1 MVVQSELGE
10 GSTMP
15 TDPHHTP
22 TILQSSSSQPQKTHK
37 PRKPTIKVTQLP
49 QPSDPM
55 ENVVD
60 EAVHKELGDSLVRA
74 ATTASSLGAE
84 HESEKT
90 KTSQHNEIASFKRR
104 DKKLEKRNRSRTHK
118 LKRLYKVG
126 LTARVES
133 LDDEESLGE
142 DASKQGR
149 IEAIDV
155 DKDITLV
162 NDQDDVD
169 KDMFDVNVLVPKVKR
184 IVIQEQEKPGKSTTK
199 TTTIPKQQSQD
210 KGKATMI
217 EGAVKPK
224 KKDQIRLN
232 EEAAKRLQ
240 AEFDEEERLARER
253 CWVIVNG
260 DSVSSVAS
268 ASAEGPIPPKTA
280 KQKLARKNKL
290 KAKSTLMLAIL
301 DEHLLKF
308 HACKDTK
315 SLWEII
321 KNNQEG
327 LDKIYDRFQ
336 KLISQLEIHD
346 NSSCTNETINTAH
359 SISAASS
366 KDQASTTSYVDDVM
380 FSFFSNQSNDPQ
392 LDNEDLEHIDTDDLE
407 EMDLKWQVA
416 MLTIRVKRFINKTC
430 RKLDLNGKEIV
441 GFDKTKVKC
450 YNCHKRGH
458 FAREYRA
465 PRNQGN
471 RKRDAP
477 TRNTPVDTS
486 TTNALVVQDG
496 IGGYDWRFQAEEE
509 LTNFALMAY
518 ASQGSS
524 SSSSS
529 SSSPSSD
536 SQMNESDL
544 NDIHLNES
552 EVLNNVFDSHKSN
565 GDDNQVNDRSSAP
578 IIEDWESDSEDENV
592 FKPKEVKKIVR
603 PSLEKIEFV
612 NTRNTTVENENKAEK
627 SRKFSQSPKAA
638 VLTKSEQVPVNAAKQ
653 SSHRE
658 AASGNPQ
665 YALQDQ
671 GIFDNECSRHM
682 TGNKSYL
689 TDYQEIDGGFV
700 AFGVNAKGGKIT
712 SKGKIRTG
720 KLDFEDVYF
729 VKELKFNLFSI
740 LQMCEKNNNVLF
752 TNTECVVLSPDFKL
766 LDESQ
771 VLLKVP
777 RNNNM
782 YSFDLKNVVPVGGR
796 KPALSFMRPFECPV
810 TILNTLDHLG
820 NQTNGNAG
828 TKANIDAGKA
838 RKKTVLGPQYNRVK
852 DPAKEGNN
860 NDQEKDLRDQEEAH
874 RKQFEQESKRLFG
887 QREATNTNTTNRL
900 NAVSLPIN
908 AVSSSFTT
916 ADPGRE
922 RAQMNEFEN
931 VFGKDKDANDNST
944 YRMFTPVSGD
954 GSSYVNLGGSILVNA
969 VTLPNADLP
978 TDPFMPD
985 LKDISRFRI
994 LFNIQ
999 TKFLPLLFGFIQ
1011 GTTKEELVTQKEE
1024 MELEST
1030 QSSTTAKLPLLKQ
1043 VAETTTDD
1051 AGTSTTVILGPV
1063 TIKQKAKKKN
1073 HVKAR
1078 SMFLMV
1084 LPNEHLMT
1092 FNQYKDAKTL
1102 FAAIETR
1109 LGGNEATK
1117 KTQKTLLKQLYEKF
1131 SATSTKNKS
1140 DLDTMSLDDLYNNFK
1155 IVEQEVK
1162 GTTST
1167 NSSSQNM
1174 AFVSSPSPNT
1184 TNEVPVDFEVSTDS
1198 PQVSTANLSDA
1209 TVNAFLANQS
1219 NRSQLVHEELEQ
1231 IQEDDLKEMDLNIT
1245 LYRHKMGHFAREC
1258 SVPRNRENETRNQET
1273 TRRAVN
1279 VEDTSSKAMVAI
1291 DEASFDWSYMADFEA
1306 PTNMAFMALSG
1317 SEYDE
1322 LRVEFKKSKCHLA
1335 DFKRGLA
1342 LVEEQLVDYQTNES
1356 LLNEKIAVL
1365 KRDIKIK
1372 DSKIVVLKCKLEKI
1386 SNAKD
1391 ALETKIEKFE
1401 NASQSLDKL
1410 IGSQVTDNSKKVL
1423 GYVSYNAIPPPHTG
1437 RFSPL
1442 RIDLSYT
1449 GLPEFAKLSVQSY
1462 GVKPIEVV
1470 TQKSNVKISAPVK
1483 ENNEVLKLKNFKKDE
1498 SKSSQVIYSR
1508 KEFTFKVTDTKGAE
1522 NVAADHL
1529 SRLEN
1534 PHQNV
1539 LDPKEINGTFPLETL
1554 NLVSTRGNQN
1564 TPWFADF
1571 VNYHARNFIVK
1582 GMSCQQKNKFF
1593 KDVKHYFWDDP
1604 YLFNICADQVIRRCV
1619 SGQEAVKILKDCHY
1633 GPTGGH
1639 HGPNYTAK
1647 KTSGQ
1652 VEVSNRG
1659 LKRILERAV
1668 GENSTSWSDKLDDA
1682 FWAFCTAYKT
1692 PIGCTLYKLVY
1703 EKAYHLPVELEYK
1716 ANWALKHANF
1726 DLKIAG
1732 DHRKV
1737 QINELNELRDQA
1749 YENSL
1754 IYKEKT
1760 KRIHDSKIKNRV
1772 FNIGDR
1778 VLLFNSHLKIF
1789 SGEPLV
1795 WPIHYF
1801 SGLSLRHRRVTQPD
1815 EPNFKVNGHR
1825 LKHYFGEEIPKL
1837 VVPDLQT
1844 FYRDH

>member
-1 MVVQSELGE
+1 
-10 GSTMP
+10 
-15 TDPHHTP
+15 
-22 TILQSSSSQPQKTHK
+22 
-37 PRKPTIKVTQLP
+37 
-49 QPSDPM
+49 
-55 ENVVD
+55 
-60 EAVHKELGDSLVRA
+60 
-74 ATTASSLGAE
+74 
-84 HESEKT
+84 
-90 KTSQHNEIASFKRR
+90 
-104 DKKLEKRNRSRTHK
+104 
-118 LKRLYKVG
+118 
-126 LTARVES
+126 
-133 LDDEESLGE
+133 
-142 DASKQGR
+142 
-149 IEAIDV
+149 
-155 DKDITLV
+155 
-162 NDQDDVD
+162 
-169 KDMFDVNVLVPKVKR
+169 
-184 IVIQEQEKPGKSTTK
+184 
-199 TTTIPKQQSQD
+199 
-210 KGKATMI
+210 
-217 EGAVKPK
+217 
-224 KKDQIRLN
+224 
-232 EEAAKRLQ
+232 
-240 AEFDEEERLARER
+240 
-253 CWVIVNG
+253 
-260 DSVSSVAS
+260 
-268 ASAEGPIPPKTA
+268 
-280 KQKLARKNKL
+280 
-290 KAKSTLMLAIL
+290 
-301 DEHLLKF
+301 
-308 HACKDTK
+308 
-315 SLWEII
+315 
-321 KNNQEG
+321 
-327 LDKIYDRFQ
+327 
-336 KLISQLEIHD
+336 
-346 NSSCTNETINTAH
+346 
-359 SISAASS
+359 
-366 KDQASTTSYVDDVM
+366 
-380 FSFFSNQSNDPQ
+380 
-392 LDNEDLEHIDTDDLE
+392 
-407 EMDLKWQVA
+407 
-416 MLTIRVKRFINKTC
+416 
-430 RKLDLNGKEIV
+430 
-441 GFDKTKVKC
+441 
-450 YNCHKRGH
+450 
-458 FAREYRA
+458 
-465 PRNQGN
+465 
-471 RKRDAP
+471 
-477 TRNTPVDTS
+477 
-486 TTNALVVQDG
+486 
-496 IGGYDWRFQAEEE
+496 
-509 LTNFALMAY
+509 
-518 ASQGSS
+518 
-524 SSSSS
+524 
-529 SSSPSSD
+529 
-536 SQMNESDL
+536 
-544 NDIHLNES
+544 
-552 EVLNNVFDSHKSN
+552 
-565 GDDNQVNDRSSAP
+565 
-578 IIEDWESDSEDENV
+578 
-592 FKPKEVKKIVR
+592 
-603 PSLEKIEFV
+603 
-612 NTRNTTVENENKAEK
+612 
-627 SRKFSQSPKAA
+627 
-638 VLTKSEQVPVNAAKQ
+638 
-653 SSHRE
+653 
-658 AASGNPQ
+658 
-665 YALQDQ
+665 
-671 GIFDNECSRHM
+671 M

-771 VLLKVP
+771 VLLK
-777 RNNNM
+777 
-782 YSFDLKNVVPVGGR
+782 
-796 KPALSFMRPFECPV
+796 A
-810 TILNTLDHLG
+810 TLDESNLWHRRLG
-820 NQTNGNAG
+820 HIYFKTMNKLVRGNLVRGLPSKLFENDHTYVAYQKGKQHKASWNQTNGNAG

-985 LKDISRFRI
+985 LKDIVEAI
-994 LFNIQ
+994 KLFLAYASFMG
-999 TKFLPLLFGFIQ
+999 FLVYQMDVKSVFLYGTIEDEKKPYMVSIKLLEP

-1483 ENNEVLKLKNFKKDE
+1483 ENNGKSHFMVKEGIVLGHKISKKGIEVDKAKIEVISKLPHLTTKKGICSFLGHAGFYHRFIKDFLKISRPMTHLLEKNSPFIFSNECIQAFSTLKDKLTEAPILIAPNWDQPFELMLYAFEKFRSYLIMNKSIVYTDHSALKYLFSKKDA
-1498 SKSSQVIYSR
+1498 KAHLLRWILLLQ
-1508 KEFTFKVTDTKGAE
+1508 EFDFKVIDTRGAE
-1522 NVAADHL
+1522 NYTVDHL

-1534 PHQNV
+1534 PYENV
-1539 LDPKEINGTFPLETL
+1539 FYPKEINETFPLESL
-1554 NLVSTRGNQN
+1554 NKVAHKDPS
-1564 TPWFADF
+1564 TPWFADLA
-1571 VNYHARNFIVK
+1571 NYHAGNFIIKESIDILNACIVDPSRAI
-1582 GMSCQQKNKFF
+1582 MEPTIQRRKF
-1593 KDVKHYFWDDP
+1593 
-1604 YLFNICADQVIRRCV
+1604 LI
-1619 SGQEAVKILKDCHY
+1619 
-1633 GPTGGH
+1633 
-1639 HGPNYTAK
+1639 
-1647 KTSGQ
+1647 Q
-1652 VEVSNRG
+1652 VEVTNRG
-1659 LKRILERAV
+1659 LKRILKRTV
-1668 GENSTSWSDKLDDA
+1668 GENCASWSNKLEDA
-1682 FWAFCTAYKT
+1682 LWAFRTAFKT
-1692 PIGCTLYKLVY
+1692 SIGCTPYRLVY
-1703 EKAYHLPVELEYK
+1703 GKACHIPLELEHKAY
-1716 ANWALKHANF
+1716 WALKHANF
-1726 DLKIAG
+1726 DLKTAD
-1732 DHRKV
+1732 DHRKL
-1737 QINELNELRDQA
+1737 QLNELNELRDQA

-1754 IYKEKT
+1754 IYKERT
-1760 KRIHDSKIKNRV
+1760 KKLHGDKIKNRI
-1772 FNIGDR
+1772 FNVDGC
-1778 VLLFNSHLKIF
+1778 
-1789 SGEPLV
+1789 
-1795 WPIHYF
+1795 
-1801 SGLSLRHRRVTQPD
+1801 
-1815 EPNFKVNGHR
+1815 NFKVNCHR
-1825 LKHYFGEEIPKL
+1825 LEHYHGGDPPPLEILDVTTFPK
-1837 VVPDLQT
+1837 DN
-1844 FYRDH
+1844 